1 MPFPGLAAT
10 PSWIYHHFKT
20 IFQSAHRS
28 VEDVQQRPIMY
39 IPAKLT
45 FRKMVTSEAPLHPK
59 TPSVGLEAAGLVAL
73 AELTT
78 IQERTA
84 LSGTSSLLDI
94 FILAPGLHVQERAVE
109 LNTGEYPACAALTTG
124 YVFRVENPATV
135 FYLQRVGRTG
145 KLTTLNVTRL
155 NSAAKWHHRLKSVF
169 ISPSKT
175 NIIPVV
181 TYFMAVLWG
190 IAGLLLLIL
199 SEDWWGVAVVGILM
213 TTRLIN
219 FVVIRCRSEL
229 TWAGAPEPGEVGD
242 LFILLSQDRWIRIQG
257 LVDDLKAVTSG
268 KWLRDQT
275 TVESWLTAI
284 AKVCVYLAAALA
296 SNVTQFGTII
306 LLSLFIGSAGLLG
319 LANSATHELHM
330 HGRMVR
336 VTGERRSY
344 GRRLDLAKELT
355 DETKRDDW
363 AVRMGLIVKDE
374 PTTNTVRVE
383 M

>member
-1 MPFPGLAAT
+1 MPFPGLAPT

-20 IFQSAHRS
+20 IFQSAHRT

-109 LNTGEYPACAALTTG
+109 LNTGEYPACGALTTG

-145 KLTTLNVTRL
+145 KLTTLKVTRL

-199 SEDWWGVAVVGILM
+199 SEDWWGVAVMSKRADVGWG
-213 TTRLIN
+213 T
-219 FVVIRCRSEL
+219 
-229 TWAGAPEPGEVGD
+229 GA
-242 LFILLSQDRWIRIQG
+242 RRI
-257 LVDDLKAVTSG
+257 
-268 KWLRDQT
+268 
-275 TVESWLTAI
+275 
-284 AKVCVYLAAALA
+284 CVYLAAALA
-296 SNVTQFGTII
+296 SNVTQFGKII